1 MVAGAGQ
8 RRAGLAAGTLPRL
21 LPHPPAVGLVDHLE
35 HFGPPPDRGAELIE
49 AVRRAGLRGRGG
61 AGFPTATKMAAVA
74 GRRRPVVV
82 ANGTEGEPLSAK
94 DKTLLTFAPHLVL
107 DGVVLAAGA
116 VGARQATLCVERTAA
131 VTIEAVSRAL
141 HERSRARLDPVEVEL
156 ARTPDRYVAGEE
168 SALVHWLNGGEA
180 KPTFVPPRPYERG
193 VAGRPTLI
201 ANVETLAQMAL
212 IARHGPEWWRS
223 VGTAEDPGSTL
234 MTVSGAVAR
243 PGVYE
248 IPFGIALEALLGAA
262 GAPVPSDW
270 ASAGGRLLRHV
281 DPARPDRSGRPGER
295 RRWGGR
301 EPASAAAPSP
311 SFPKAPAAWPSRR
324 AWPVGWPIKTPASAA
339 RACSG
344 CRRSPPPWR
353 RSWPGRRSGEAERL
367 VGRWTAMVK
376 GRGACKHPDGAARFV
391 ESSLRTFAAD
401 VVEHRRR
408 GPCPSRP
415 AILPAPVKGGWR

>member
-1 MVAGAGQ
+1 M
-8 RRAGLAAGTLPRL
+8 

-223 VGTAEDPGSTL
+223 VGTAEDPGATL

-262 GAPVPSDW
+262 GAPVPVAGPVLVGGYFGTWIPPARIGQVDL
-270 ASAGGRLLRHV
+270 ASASLGRAGASFGCGAIAVLPEGSCGLAESARV
-281 DPARPDRSGRPGER
+281 ARWLADQNAGQCGPCMFGLPAIAAAMEAIVAGER
-295 RRWGGR
+295 
-301 EPASAAAPSP
+301 
-311 SFPKAPAAWPSRR
+311 SR
-324 AWPVGWPIKTPASAA
+324 
-339 RACSG
+339 
-344 CRRSPPPWR
+344 
-353 RSWPGRRSGEAERL
+353 EAERL

-376 GRGACKHPDGAARFV
+376 GRGACKHPDGVARFV

-415 AILPAPVKGGWR
+415 AILPAPEKGGWR

>member
-1 MVAGAGQ
+1 
-8 RRAGLAAGTLPRL
+8 
-21 LPHPPAVGLVDHLE
+21 
-35 HFGPPPDRGAELIE
+35 
-49 AVRRAGLRGRGG
+49 
-61 AGFPTATKMAAVA
+61 
-74 GRRRPVVV
+74 V

-107 DGVVLAAGA
+107 DGLVLAAGA

-223 VGTAEDPGSTL
+223 VGTAEDPGATL

-262 GAPVPSDW
+262 GAPVPVAGPVLVGGYFGTWIPPARIGQVDL
-270 ASAGGRLLRHV
+270 ASASLGRAGASFGCGAIAVLPEGSCGLAESARV
-281 DPARPDRSGRPGER
+281 ARWLADQNAGQCGPCMFGLPAIAAAMEAIVAGER
-295 RRWGGR
+295 
-301 EPASAAAPSP
+301 
-311 SFPKAPAAWPSRR
+311 SR
-324 AWPVGWPIKTPASAA
+324 
-339 RACSG
+339 
-344 CRRSPPPWR
+344 
-353 RSWPGRRSGEAERL
+353 EAERL

-376 GRGACKHPDGAARFV
+376 GRGACKHPDGVARFV

-415 AILPAPVKGGWR
+415 AILPAPEKGGWR